1 MLSFLQRRAFISA
14 QQLDLSRFS
23 VAGKLYLCRPTLLVQ
38 PGMVL
43 RGSTSAG
50 IHAVLQNASNVST
63 DPTENLI
70 RSRGAAHA
78 CLWLSLWQKVSAL
91 ECQGKAAESE
101 FRPVQMNLTVEFA
114 FAPAK
119 GWERGWR
126 TGMRSGGI
134 IPTPSS
140 PNPNKLC
147 PLSCPKTA
155 RTDRP
160 CKYRPPVL
168 AL

>member
-1 MLSFLQRRAFISA
+1 MH
-14 QQLDLSRFS
+14 
-23 VAGKLYLCRPTLLVQ
+23 LCRPTLLVQ
-38 PGMVL
+38 PGAVL

-63 DPTENLI
+63 DLTQTLA

-78 CLWLSLWQKVSAL
+78 CLWLWLWHKLPAL
-91 ECQGKAAESE
+91 ECQGKAAECE
-101 FRPVQMNLTVEFA
+101 FRAVQMNLTVEFT

-119 GWERGWR
+119 GCERGWR
-126 TGMRSGGI
+126 AGMRSGGI

-155 RTDRP
+155 RTHRP